1 LVIGN
6 KRKRVPSDV
15 LSLHKSQVTSHQSLS
30 TSLILVADMV
40 SFKGGVCWAEA
51 LGGEMAKKKK
61 AARRDRGG
69 KRTRFHLSRRG
80 ETILAWAGGV
90 VAVVVLALLFL
101 WARATYFAPN
111 PQEASRIEA
120 AHRKDA
126 ALCESL
132 MSKRILLSPKPQ
144 DDSLIVDRGKWLAM
158 SLAEREEAAGA
169 VARHFGQKRLFLLD
183 GSGATVAWYLVG
195 AGYKEP
201 SDKP

>member
-1 LVIGN
+1 
-6 KRKRVPSDV
+6 
-15 LSLHKSQVTSHQSLS
+15 
-30 TSLILVADMV
+30 
-40 SFKGGVCWAEA
+40 
-51 LGGEMAKKKK
+51 MAKKKK
-61 AARRDRGG
+61 ASRRDRGG
-69 KRTRFHLSRRG
+69 KRTRFHLSKKG

-90 VAVVVLALLFL
+90 VAVLVLALLFL

-126 ALCESL
+126 TLCEGL
-132 MSKRILLSPKPQ
+132 MSSRILLSPKPQ

-158 SLAEREEAAGA
+158 PLAEREEAAGA

-183 GSGATVAWYLVG
+183 GSGATVAWYLAG